1 MKRLVLIS
9 LALLVS
15 MTLMAQSDAYKAF
28 GKKYDKR
35 GYEVSTVG
43 RTAIRMAALAGDEE
57 SREMMRKLDLLV
69 SVKRA
74 GGPDDELFG
83 DFNTLVNGYN
93 CVGDYSRD
101 ASRVWLYLN
110 REHTGFAMY
119 VTTPEEQS
127 VILLSGRDLRL
138 DDFLPPELTTVN

>member
-28 GKKYDKR
+28 GKKYNKR

-57 SREMMRKLDLLV
+57 SKEMMRKLDLLV
-69 SVKRA
+69 SVRRE
-74 GGPDDELFG
+74 GGPDEELFG
-83 DFNTLVNGYN
+83 DFCALVEGYN
-93 CVGDYSRD
+93 CVGDYSREEN
-101 ASRVWLYLN
+101 RVWLYLN
-110 REHTGFAMY
+110 TEHTGFAMY

-127 VILLSGRDLRL
+127 VILLSGKDLRL
-138 DDFLPPELTTVN
+138 DDLLPPDLMTVN

>member
-15 MTLMAQSDAYKAF
+15 MTLMGQSDAYKAF

-57 SREMMRKLDLLV
+57 SRELMRRLDLLV

-74 GGPDDELFG
+74 GGADEALFG
-83 DFNTLVNGYN
+83 DFRELVEGYD
-93 CVGDYSRD
+93 CVGDYSHEG
-101 ASRVWLYLN
+101 SRVWLYMN
-110 REHTGFAMY
+110 RENTGFAMY

-127 VILLSGRDLRL
+127 VILLSGKDLHL
-138 DDFLPPELTTVN
+138 ADLLPPDIVAVE

>member
-15 MTLMAQSDAYKAF
+15 ITLMGQSDAYKAF
-28 GKKYDKR
+28 GKKYNKR

-69 SVKRA
+69 SVRRA
-74 GGPDDELFG
+74 GGTDEALLG
-83 DFNTLVNGYN
+83 DFRSLVADYN
-93 CVGDYSRD
+93 CVGDYSRE
-101 ASRVWLYLN
+101 ASRALLYLN
-110 REHTGFAMY
+110 SEHTGFAMY

-127 VILLSGRDLRL
+127 VLLLSGEDLRL
-138 DDFLPPELTTVN
+138 DELLPPDLQEVN